1 LIGVDTNVLVRL
13 FVVDDPG
20 QSQTA
25 GRFFARRSSADP
37 VFVSLIVVAEL
48 VWLLD
53 DTYDFAL
60 TAIVRVLED
69 LLSSPDFVLEHP
81 EFIAQAVA
89 LAKQRKIDIADH
101 LIAQVALTNGS
112 RSIVTFD
119 TNAAKRIPGMELLK

>member
-25 GRFFARRSSADP
+25 GRFFASRSGADP

-69 LLSSPDFVLEHP
+69 LLSSPDFVLEYP

>member
-1 LIGVDTNVLVRL
+1 MIGVATNVLVRL

-25 GRFFARRSSADP
+25 GRFFAGRSSVDP
-37 VFVSLIVVAEL
+37 VFVSLVVVAEL

-60 TAIVRVLED
+60 AAIVRVLED

-89 LAKQRKIDIADH
+89 LARLRKIGIADY
-101 LIAQVALTNGS
+101 LIAQVALTNAS